1 MAMWIAMSHRGDAV
15 MKEREYSV
23 AEARD
28 KLPSLVH
35 EAERGR
41 PVRITRRGKRAAVLI
56 SEAAFRRSHRA
67 SGRGDRKSTRLNSSH
82 TVISYAV
89 FCLKKKKE
97 TKEQVQSYNDTRA

>member
-1 MAMWIAMSHRGDAV
+1 MMAMWIAMSHRGDAV

-56 SEAAFRRSHRA
+56 SEAEFRRSHRA
-67 SGRGDRKSTRLNSSH
+67 SGRGLGDAILAWRSRYGGVELRSEERR
-82 TVISYAV
+82 VG
-89 FCLKKKKE
+89 KE
-97 TKEQVQSYNDTRA
+97 CRSRWSPYH

>member
-1 MAMWIAMSHRGDAV
+1 

-28 KLPSLVH
+28 KLPALVH

-56 SEAAFRRSHRA
+56 SEAEYRRSHGGARHGLAAAIQTWRA
-67 SGRGDRKSTRLNSSH
+67 CYGGVELTDTEVNGWRERGTSRIPDLS
-82 TVISYAV
+82 
-89 FCLKKKKE
+89 
-97 TKEQVQSYNDTRA
+97 